1 MAGRAKRVIQGIKN
15 VLRTTPK
22 DIVRRV
28 WHDPDSHL
36 GTNVSFFDPNMRSLN
51 LARSKPMWAIR
62 NSAAK
67 LAQVQ
72 RQTEDKVAQKAIS
85 LLERSNVITPRQ
97 ARRARMGL
105 EMTRLD
111 VEGRTHGK
119 AGDFHSEW
127 IPWNKSGYPLQDF
140 YYSTS
145 KQAFENVS
153 GKKFRNREERQIA
166 NAERRLRINS
176 KRDMHPIEY
185 RTFKLTGEVPE
196 RLTDKYIRPFLRNND
211 RSKMLENRAGRAVN
225 ELGQT
230 VQDVRYLLR
239 RGGLIGGALG
249 AKALYDQ
256 SQKKRTPSGGTNT
269 KKRMNSKYY

>member
-1 MAGRAKRVIQGIKN
+1 MAGRAKRVIQGIKS

-28 WHDPDSHL
+28 WYDSDAYL
-36 GTNVSFFDPNMRSLN
+36 EPNVKRLN
-51 LARSKPMWAIR
+51 LGMSKPMQAVRI
-62 NSAAK
+62 NSGK
-67 LAQVQ
+67 LAQFQ

-85 LLERSNVITPRQ
+85 LLERSKVITPRQ
-97 ARRARMGL
+97 ARKARMGL

-127 IPWNKSGYPLQDF
+127 IPWNKPGYPLQDF

-145 KQAFENVS
+145 KKAFENVS
-153 GKKFRNREERQIA
+153 GKNFRNREERQIA

-196 RLTDKYIRPFLRNND
+196 RLTDKYIRPFLRSND
-211 RSKMLENRAGRAVN
+211 RSKMLETRAGRAVN

-256 SQKKRTPSGGTNT
+256 SQKKRTSSGGTNT
-269 KKRMNSKYY
+269 KKRMSNKYY